1 MGVSK
6 RYKGK
11 DCAYRG
17 KPKSSST
24 NDHVVPRSFFLD
36 SELGVEL
43 HIPQVPAC
51 AHCNN
56 DKSKFE
62 NYAGGALL
70 IGGKH
75 PEANRYRREK
85 IRPRLDR
92 NLKLRNELNIDAP
105 PVWMKTN
112 GTWQRTHVIEVE
124 PEKIAMLLQWIVRGL
139 YYHRFGKS
147 LPSEMYPDVSMI
159 QPEAELTMWAGISRF
174 FPPEMPRINRD
185 LGRGTFKYS
194 CVQSPAHEGFTAWMI
209 ALHGGIFLHGEDGS
223 ADHWWCMTRPT
234 RDAQAAANSSANMV

>member
-1 MGVSK
+1 MGMSK

-62 NYAGGALL
+62 NYAGAHCSSEANIQRQTAIAEKKLDLGL
-70 IGGKH
+70 IG
-75 PEANRYRREK
+75 
-85 IRPRLDR
+85 I
-92 NLKLRNELNIDAP
+92 
-105 PVWMKTN
+105 
-112 GTWQRTHVIEVE
+112 
-124 PEKIAMLLQWIVRGL
+124 
-139 YYHRFGKS
+139 
-147 LPSEMYPDVSMI
+147 
-159 QPEAELTMWAGISRF
+159 
-174 FPPEMPRINRD
+174 
-185 LGRGTFKYS
+185 
-194 CVQSPAHEGFTAWMI
+194 
-209 ALHGGIFLHGEDGS
+209 
-223 ADHWWCMTRPT
+223 
-234 RDAQAAANSSANMV
+234 